1 MDNKEAKWIVKR
13 TRDPND
19 IGKIRRTPGVMGG
32 RPVIA
37 GTRIAPEFVWS
48 FHEAGFTTEQ
58 IIEQYTHLHPEDV
71 EAAIRYEAK
80 RRRKGAEEASLRSRI
95 SLSKCIDKCLD

>member
-1 MDNKEAKWIVKR
+1 MTSDEEILRIVKR

-19 IGKIRRTPGVMGG
+19 IGKIRRKQGVMGG

-37 GTRIAPEFVWS
+37 GTRIEPEFVWS
-48 FHEAGFTTEQ
+48 FHEAGYTTEQ

-71 EAAIRYEAK
+71 EAAIAHVGRK
-80 RRRKGAEEASLRSRI
+80 RLPISRI
-95 SLSKCIDKCLD
+95 RRVCSSRAMPGERLR

>member
-1 MDNKEAKWIVKR
+1 MDDEEVKQIVKSI
-13 TRDPND
+13 RDPND
-19 IGKIRRTPGVMGG
+19 FGKIRRTPGVMGG

-37 GTRIAPEFVWS
+37 GTRIEPEFVWS

-71 EAAIRYEAK
+71 EAAIAYVGKKRLPIQRI
-80 RRRKGAEEASLRSRI
+80 RRRRASRAAPGKRLH
-95 SLSKCIDKCLD
+95 

>member
-1 MDNKEAKWIVKR
+1 MKLNMDDAEIKRIVKQ

-32 RPVIA
+32 EPVIA
-37 GTRIAPEFVWS
+37 GTRITPDLVWS
-48 FHEAGFTTEQ
+48 FHEDGFTTDQ

-71 EAAIRYEAK
+71 EAAIRFEAK
-80 RRRKGAEEASLRSRI
+80 RRRKGAA
-95 SLSKCIDKCLD
+95 

>member
-1 MDNKEAKWIVKR
+1 MDDSENMRIVKR

-32 RPVIA
+32 VDVIA

-58 IIEQYTHLHPEDV
+58 IIEQYPHLHPEDIKAAIQF
-71 EAAIRYEAK
+71 EAA
-80 RRRKGAEEASLRSRI
+80 RRRKGAA
-95 SLSKCIDKCLD
+95 